1 MMSLLTPEQVAAAQ
15 QANLGI
21 LFGLTSQFV
30 EGAGKL
36 AALNLTAA
44 RSTLAG
50 TWENA
55 LKALSASG
63 PQEWLAQQA
72 ALATPMAEKAQSY
85 SRQVLEI
92 VSTTQA
98 EFARTA
104 QTYYEAHNRRVQALV
119 EDAARNAP
127 AGSEAA
133 IAAWKSAIT
142 TTSTLVETL
151 QKTGQQAVQLAESN
165 FEAAT
170 AVASKAARRT
180 AEQASAG
187 AKR

>member
-1 MMSLLTPEQVAAAQ
+1 MSLLTPEQLTAAQ
-15 QANLGI
+15 RANLGI

-30 EGAGKL
+30 EGTGKL
-36 AALNLTAA
+36 AALHLTAI
-44 RSTLAG
+44 RSTLAE
-50 TWENA
+50 TRENT
-55 LKALSASG
+55 LKALSANE
-63 PQEWLAQQA
+63 PQEWFALQA
-72 ALATPMAEKAQSY
+72 AIATPMAEKAQSY

-92 VSTTQA
+92 VSATQA
-98 EFARTA
+98 ECVHTA
-104 QTYYEAHNRRVQALV
+104 QTYYEAYSGRLQVLV
-119 EDAARNAP
+119 EDVARNAP

-133 IAAWKSAIT
+133 IAAWKSAIA

-170 AVASKAARRT
+170 AVASKAARR